1 MNVAL
6 CTFVHSATFVPCPGH
21 WHSNGRCDE
30 KKEAPRAALHG
41 TSRPRSPKALRPGPG
56 TQDADP

>member
-6 CTFVHSATFVPCPGH
+6 CTFVHSATFVPAQATGTAT
-21 WHSNGRCDE
+21 GDADE
-30 KKEAPRAALHG
+30 KKEAPGAALHG
-41 TSRPRSPKALRPGPG
+41 TPRPRSPKALRPGPG